1 MFRKLAEHRY
11 RTIKFRK
18 LKVVSF
24 TNKKTDVL
32 KGKEFRTGRK
42 MDPEEYLFK
51 ANKKASQK
59 ALKQF
64 LKRKKEKTFPQV
76 QREPFC

>member
-1 MFRKLAEHRY
+1 
-11 RTIKFRK
+11 
-18 LKVVSF
+18 
-24 TNKKTDVL
+24 
-32 KGKEFRTGRK
+32 
-42 MDPEEYLFK
+42 MDPEEHLFK

-76 QREPFC
+76 QREPFCLI